1 MPRPVDEQ
9 TMKERRGQFFTTS
22 ADVQEAMA
30 SLLTHAPSSS
40 RCLEP
45 SAGAGDLVST
55 LERHG
60 YEGIDAIEFDQSID
74 AICKTEIEHGSFFRY
89 ARGKEGRY
97 DIIFGNP
104 PYVAWKN
111 LEDSQKTDRDV
122 LEIKNR
128 GYSDKCNFYLLF
140 IDRCIDLLSDGGE
153 VVLIVPKEWLYS
165 TSAAPLREK
174 MKRDVS
180 HAHHRYRRGE
190 GFRRRDATCHNH
202 IPLCAGRARRYR
214 PRRKRNRCRR
224 ERRMD

>member
-1 MPRPVDEQ
+1 MPKPVDEQ
-9 TMKERRGQFFTTS
+9 TMKERRGQFFTAS
-22 ADVQEAMA
+22 ANVQEAMA

-60 YEGIDAIEFDQSID
+60 YADIDAIEFDPSIET
-74 AICKTEIEHGSFFRY
+74 ICRTGIEHGSFFRY

-111 LEDSQKTDRDV
+111 LEDSQKTDPDV
-122 LEIKNR
+122 IEIKDR

-140 IDRCIDLLSDGGE
+140 IDRCIDLLPDGGE
-153 VVLIVPKEWLYS
+153 LVLIVPKE
-165 TSAAPLREK
+165 
-174 MKRDVS
+174 
-180 HAHHRYRRGE
+180 
-190 GFRRRDATCHNH
+190 
-202 IPLCAGRARRYR
+202 
-214 PRRKRNRCRR
+214 
-224 ERRMD
+224 

>member
-9 TMKERRGQFFTTS
+9 MMKERRGQFFTKS

-60 YEGIDAIEFDQSID
+60 YEDIDAIEFDPSID
-74 AICKTEIEHGSFFRY
+74 AICKTEIECGSFFRY

-97 DIIFGNP
+97 DIIFGNH

-111 LEDSQKTDRDV
+111 LEDSQKTDPDI
-122 LEIKNR
+122 LAIKDR

-153 VVLIVPKEWLYS
+153 LVLIVPKEWLYS

-174 MKRDVS
+174 MKRNGSLMHIIDIGEERVFDD
-180 HAHHRYRRGE
+180 AMPPATIIFRYVRGE
-190 GFRRRDATCHNH
+190 RGDTILIADGIEAAEN
-202 IPLCAGRARRYR
+202 G
-214 PRRKRNRCRR
+214 
-224 ERRMD
+224 E